1 VIASKLLLVLVMREV
16 QYGHFEDLLAG
27 MPSYREITPWLRVDH
42 SKVLL
47 RSGSE
52 WAVVPNAHD
61 ATALAG
67 ARGVLIDR
75 EPGYAI
81 IDERGRE
88 RARLP
93 CVSWVS
99 GDGRRIY
106 CVTAAPSGT
115 KTERRTVTLR
125 IWSDEGALVE
135 QRTASLPPAD
145 RAGFLCIGQISMVGL
160 LSADKPADEPAIEQ
174 VCPPPQSKAPRAPSL
189 NRLFVY
195 RGDKLI
201 LLVRAVE
208 YSREPGLGRS
218 AWGRLLPKGFRLLE
232 AGTPYSD

>member
-52 WAVVPNAHD
+52 WAVVPKSHRAS
-61 ATALAG
+61 ALAG
-67 ARGVLIDR
+67 ARYALVDR

-81 IDERGRE
+81 IDPRGRE

-93 CVSWVS
+93 CVSWIS

-106 CVTAAPSGT
+106 CVTAAPSGD
-115 KTERRTVTLR
+115 KTDRRTVTLR

-145 RAGFLCIGQISMVGL
+145 RAGFLCTGEISMIGL

-174 VCPPPQSKAPRAPSL
+174 VCPPQSKAPRAPTL
-189 NRLFVY
+189 YRLFVY

-201 LLVRAVE
+201 LVRAVE
-208 YSREPGLGRS
+208 YTGEVGLAQSGWR
-218 AWGRLLPKGFRLLE
+218 GLLPEGLRLLE
-232 AGTPYSD
+232 AGSWFGW